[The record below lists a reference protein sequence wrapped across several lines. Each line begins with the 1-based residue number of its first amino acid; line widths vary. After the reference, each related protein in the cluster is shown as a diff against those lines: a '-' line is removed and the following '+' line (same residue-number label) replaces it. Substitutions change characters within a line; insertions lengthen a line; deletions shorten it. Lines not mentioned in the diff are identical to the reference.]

1 MRENGQD
8 INQKD
13 GDGYSPLE
21 LAILA
26 KNPFAVETL
35 LYFEELN
42 QEVLDLKT
50 NALHVCSRYKRLHDE
65 KNYFLTSEKTLL

>member
-35 LYFEELN
+35 LNFEEFN
-42 QEVLDLKT
+42 QEVLNLKT
-50 NALHVCSRYKRLHDE
+50 KALHVCSRYKRVHDG
-65 KNYFLTSEKTLL
+65 KKICSNI

>member
-1 MRENGQD
+1 MSENGQH

-13 GDGYSPLE
+13 GDGYGYSPLE

-35 LYFEELN
+35 LNFEKFN
-42 QEVLDLKT
+42 QEVLD
-50 NALHVCSRYKRLHDE
+50 ALHVCSRYKRLHDE
-65 KNYFLTSEKTLL
+65 KNYFLTSEKTL